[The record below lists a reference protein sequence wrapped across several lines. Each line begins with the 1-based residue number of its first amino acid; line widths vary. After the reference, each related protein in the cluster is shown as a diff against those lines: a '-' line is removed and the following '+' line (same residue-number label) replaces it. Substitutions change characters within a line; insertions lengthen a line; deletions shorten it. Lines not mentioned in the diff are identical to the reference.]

1 MNNTVSGFHFFSQ
14 QLKEQQIY
22 PLKILIV
29 KKSEE
34 ENMSDEH
41 DEAAEAIILRSQGSE
56 NSEEQK
62 QSANLNARLQYYQQY
77 MNQNKHDNPIS
88 SDEEDEADNSND
100 RAERGS
106 LESKNREDDA
116 EEEEIDEE
124 NMLNQYAPLGAGMS
138 NTLNDDDE
146 EEFGDFVSTTT
157 ATTQDRMAEID
168 AILNTDNFDDLE
180 KNSLF
185 TKIVRDNRY
194 YTTPVAPTQNSK
206 ESTDNNNN
214 NQLEEA
220 DGGEEMAE
228 KSSKNNNEKKTK
240 KNEKKSEEYR
250 SIPPLSQEKVA
261 KIKEIMSN
269 IKIKPPSSA
278 ATLSLLQTVGNQ
290 QFRLGD
296 ELVGLA
302 EK

>member
-1 MNNTVSGFHFFSQ
+1 
-14 QLKEQQIY
+14 
-22 PLKILIV
+22 
-29 KKSEE
+29 
-34 ENMSDEH
+34 MSDEH
-41 DEAAEAIILRSQGSE
+41 DEAAETIILRSQGSE

-62 QSANLNARLQYYQQY
+62 QSANLKARLQYYQQY
-77 MNQNKHDNPIS
+77 MDQNKPENPIS

-106 LESKNREDDA
+106 LESKNREDDG

-157 ATTQDRMAEID
+157 TQDRMAEID

-194 YTTPVAPTQNSK
+194 YTTPAAPAQ
-206 ESTDNNNN
+206 NNNN

-228 KSSKNNNEKKTK
+228 KSSKNNNNKDNNEKKT
-240 KNEKKSEEYR
+240 EEYR
-250 SIPPLSQEKVA
+250 SIPPLSPEKVA

-296 ELVGLA
+296 ELLLDGVGVVGLV